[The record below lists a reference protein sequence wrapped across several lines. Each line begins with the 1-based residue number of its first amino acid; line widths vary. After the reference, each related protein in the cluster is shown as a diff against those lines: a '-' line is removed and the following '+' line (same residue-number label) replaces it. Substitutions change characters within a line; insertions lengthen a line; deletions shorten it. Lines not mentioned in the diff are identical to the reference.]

1 MGNGNSHV
9 LSRLSQARLNEY
21 AVVFVLLG
29 LAVYLSITTENFLTY
44 LNLSNVLQQVS
55 TIGIIAV
62 GMTVLLVTGNFDLSI
77 GGIAALAGV
86 AGVTAINTFG
96 LVPGLVIGLGIGIAL
111 GAVNA
116 IAVVWLHVNS
126 LVATLGSGLAFT
138 GIAYVT
144 TGSAPV
150 TAENDGLQQ
159 IMTASILTVPVPVLI
174 FAAMVAAFAY
184 LLHFSVFGRQCY
196 AVGSN
201 PEAARFAGI
210 RVSLIQFVPFVLV
223 GFLAG
228 LAGIVLA
235 GLLNSGQPSAAQS
248 WPLGVIA
255 AVVIGGVS
263 ISGGRGTIF
272 QAVVGV
278 LLIGIIDNGFNLLDF
293 DPNYRSIFTGTIIV
307 AAVALDSALRRRAQR
322 RTRVPA
328 MSDVRRDRAESASR
342 EVPADDG

>member
-1 MGNGNSHV
+1 MSFSGSAVMH
-9 LSRLSQARLNEY
+9 RLSQARLHEY
-21 AVVFVLLG
+21 AVVFVLLA
-29 LAVYLSITTENFLTY
+29 LALYLSLTTENFLTY

-77 GGIAALAGV
+77 GGIAALVGVSGV
-86 AGVTAINTFG
+86 AAINTFG
-96 LVPGLVIGLGIGIAL
+96 LVPGLAIGLGIGILL
-111 GAVNA
+111 GAING

-150 TAENDGLQQ
+150 PADDDGLQR
-159 IMTASILTVPVPVLI
+159 IMTANVLTVPVPVLI
-174 FAAMVAAFAY
+174 FAAMVATFAY

-196 AVGSN
+196 AVGAN
-201 PEAARFAGI
+201 AEAARFAGI
-210 RVSLIQFVPFVLV
+210 RVPLVQFVPFVLV

-263 ISGGRGTIF
+263 ISGGRGTVF

-278 LLIGIIDNGFNLLDF
+278 LLIGLIDNGFNLLDF

-322 RTRVPA
+322 RTRVSAPA
-328 MSDVRRDRAESASR
+328 ETRRDRDGPSPK

>member
-1 MGNGNSHV
+1 MRQGQATIGQ
-9 LSRLSQARLNEY
+9 RLAQARLHEY
-21 AVVFVLLG
+21 AVVFVLLAMA
-29 LAVYLSITTENFLTY
+29 LYLSATTENFLTF

-77 GGIAALAGV
+77 GGIAALVGV
-86 AGVTAINTFG
+86 ACVAAINTYG
-96 LVPGLVIGLGIGIAL
+96 LVPGLLIGFGIGILL
-111 GAVNA
+111 GVING
-116 IAVVWLHVNS
+116 IAVVWFHVNS

-138 GIAYVT
+138 GIAYVV

-150 TAENDGLQQ
+150 PAEDDGLQR
-159 IMTASILTVPVPVLI
+159 IMTASLLTIPIPVII
-174 FAAMVAAFAY
+174 FAAMVALFAY

-196 AVGSN
+196 AVGAN
-201 PEAARFAGI
+201 AEAARFAGV
-210 RVSLIQFVPFVLV
+210 RVALVQFVPFVLV

-278 LLIGIIDNGFNLLDF
+278 LLIGLIDNGFNLLDF
-293 DPNYRSIFTGTIIV
+293 DPNYRNIFTGTIIV
-307 AAVALDSALRRRAQR
+307 VAVALDSALRRRAQR
-322 RTRVPA
+322 RTR
-328 MSDVRRDRAESASR
+328 MSVVSRVREAPASR
-342 EVPADDG
+342 TPEGAAAEEE